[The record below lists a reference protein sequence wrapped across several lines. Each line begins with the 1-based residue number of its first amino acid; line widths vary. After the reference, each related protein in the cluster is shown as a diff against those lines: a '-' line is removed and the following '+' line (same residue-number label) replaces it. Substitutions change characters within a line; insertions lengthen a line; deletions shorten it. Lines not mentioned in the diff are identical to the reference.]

1 VTFWCWGSVPLFH
14 GSGLAL
20 DPDSALYISCQ
31 QKKFF
36 LLSFFAYYF
45 EIEGTFTSVL
55 NVIKSQKEATRTG
68 PGRRELTHSKQQP
81 PAAARVEGDREP
93 QNNSDPRVRNL
104 RRFFGLLP
112 WVYTSFYPRYS
123 RGRAFSIS

>member
-1 VTFWCWGSVPLFH
+1 LCFGQLASYIPYLYLAKFLKQCCRSVTFWCWGSVPLFH

-55 NVIKSQKEATRTG
+55 NVIKS
-68 PGRRELTHSKQQP
+68 
-81 PAAARVEGDREP
+81 
-93 QNNSDPRVRNL
+93 
-104 RRFFGLLP
+104 
-112 WVYTSFYPRYS
+112 
-123 RGRAFSIS
+123 